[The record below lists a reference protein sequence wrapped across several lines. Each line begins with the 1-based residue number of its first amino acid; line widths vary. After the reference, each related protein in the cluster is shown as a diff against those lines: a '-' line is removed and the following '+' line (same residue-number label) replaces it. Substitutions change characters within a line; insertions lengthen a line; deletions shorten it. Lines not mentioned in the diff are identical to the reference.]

1 MTPELKVDK
10 ISPPPARLS
19 AFLYHTPTILSS
31 FLLFF
36 ATTLLLVY
44 SGILWLGRAE
54 THVDYLIFSMI
65 TFSLPVLL
73 TSYLVTNI
81 SWIWDGRYPIRY
93 GLQAGATGS
102 VLMIVTTFIGFS
114 YNLPNEGLAFGFGCM
129 GGLWYLTLRT
139 HGSAPARVALPLSL
153 FSPFVS
159 IYFFW
164 YADSASSFNFGLL
177 ATLSLVLASHFYLFL
192 SQVELFMLV
201 VEL

>member
-54 THVDYLIFSMI
+54 TIVDYLIFSMI

-114 YNLPNEGLAFGFGCM
+114 YNLPKTVMNYILEL
-129 GGLWYLTLRT
+129 
-139 HGSAPARVALPLSL
+139 LPII
-153 FSPFVS
+153 FSRCTFK
-159 IYFFW
+159 
-164 YADSASSFNFGLL
+164 
-177 ATLSLVLASHFYLFL
+177 
-192 SQVELFMLV
+192 
-201 VEL
+201 

>member
-81 SWIWDGRYPIRY
+81 S
-93 GLQAGATGS
+93 
-102 VLMIVTTFIGFS
+102 
-114 YNLPNEGLAFGFGCM
+114 
-129 GGLWYLTLRT
+129 
-139 HGSAPARVALPLSL
+139 
-153 FSPFVS
+153 
-159 IYFFW
+159 
-164 YADSASSFNFGLL
+164 
-177 ATLSLVLASHFYLFL
+177 
-192 SQVELFMLV
+192 
-201 VEL
+201 